1 MSMKLAEA
9 LILRADLQKRL
20 AQLRQRILQNAKTQ
34 EGDAPAEDPAAL
46 IAEFE
51 AAAADLQ
58 GFIARINRTNLA
70 VATEAGQTMTDALAE
85 RDVLRLRAALYREAA
100 DAATQTRDRYTR
112 SEVKYVRAI
121 DVAAT
126 REQAD
131 ALSKALR
138 TLDAQIQAANWQH
151 ELLA

>member
-1 MSMKLAEA
+1 MKLAEA

-20 AQLRQRILQNAKTQ
+20 AQLRQRVIQNVKTQ
-34 EGDAPAEDPAAL
+34 EGDAPAEDPATL
-46 IAEFE
+46 MAEFE
-51 AAAADLQ
+51 TTAADLQ
-58 GFIARINRTNLA
+58 DLIARINRTNLA
-70 VATEAGQTMTDALAE
+70 VETEAGATMTDALAE
-85 RDVLRLRAALYREAA
+85 RDVLRLRAALYRDAA
-100 DAATQTRDRYTR
+100 NEATQTRDRYTR

-121 DVAAT
+121 DVTQT

-151 ELLA
+151 DLIE

>member
-1 MSMKLAEA
+1 MKLAEA

-20 AQLRQRILQNAKTQ
+20 VQLRQRILQNAKTQ
-34 EGDAPAEDPAAL
+34 EGDAPAEDPTML
-46 IAEFE
+46 MAEFE
-51 AAAADLQ
+51 GDAAALQDL
-58 GFIARINRTNLA
+58 IARINRTNLA
-70 VATEAGQTMTDALAE
+70 VATEAGPTMTDALAA
-85 RDVLRLRAALYREAA
+85 RDVLRLRAALYRDAA
-100 DAATQTRDRYTR
+100 NEATQTRDRYTR

-121 DVAAT
+121 DVAKT

-151 ELLA
+151 DLKE